1 MNKKLDRRAKYSQ
14 KVIKES
20 FLSLLNEKSIS
31 KITVTEICNLAD
43 VNRATFYAYY
53 TDSYDLMNKIE
64 LEFIDNIKQQQDILS
79 VKNETENLLALLQY
93 LYNNMKLCQ
102 VLLEKNIE
110 KNFERQVAS
119 LLEQQTIK
127 IWVENRKYSHEKAA
141 YVYAYHVYGTIAIL
155 RKWILEDTTKKPE
168 EILQLTLDIM
178 QSERHI
184 PGGI

>member
-20 FLSLLNEKSIS
+20 FLSLLKEKSIS
-31 KITVTEICNLAD
+31 KITVTEICSLAD

-64 LEFIDNIKQQQDILS
+64 MEFIDEIKQQQDILS
-79 VKNETENLLALLQY
+79 TTDEDEYYLALLQY
-93 LYNNMKLCQ
+93 IYDNAKMCR

-110 KNFERQVAS
+110 KNFERQVAA
-119 LLEQQTIK
+119 LLEQRTVNLWTK
-127 IWVENRKYSHEKAA
+127 NHKFSKEKAS

-155 RKWILEDTTKKPE
+155 RRWILEDPTKTPE
-168 EILQLTLDIM
+168 EILQLTKDIM
-178 QSERHI
+178 QAEKHL
-184 PGGI
+184 PG